1 MSRRSPALCQGGGDL
16 PKHTLVGSRGGAQ
29 PGPPQRP
36 RSRLPAHTRA
46 RQSPCLPA
54 PLPKLRTGA
63 SWRELLAGRPTQS
76 ELVARGVPAGS
87 SHADF
92 RKNGRDASVQVRAA
106 WLLRAFVQ
114 LPPRQEREPGPSGRQ
129 HDPGS
134 KGPRGDGLGVGG
146 LCRLPGRGPRA
157 PLPGR
162 HSRPA
167 GPRHSQRLC
176 DKPGQLILPLLAPDT
191 PLVK

>member
-1 MSRRSPALCQGGGDL
+1 MSRRSTALCQGGGDL

-63 SWRELLAGRPTQS
+63 SWLELLAGRPTQS

-92 RKNGRDASVQVRAA
+92 RKNGRDATVQVRAA
-106 WLLRAFVQ
+106 RLLRAFVQ

-134 KGPRGDGLGVGG
+134 KGLAWRWPRRRRPVPPA
-146 LCRLPGRGPRA
+146 RVRAPGTTPRA
-157 PLPGR
+157 PLPPGR
-162 HSRPA
+162 PVAQSASVR
-167 GPRHSQRLC
+167 
-176 DKPGQLILPLLAPDT
+176 
-191 PLVK
+191 